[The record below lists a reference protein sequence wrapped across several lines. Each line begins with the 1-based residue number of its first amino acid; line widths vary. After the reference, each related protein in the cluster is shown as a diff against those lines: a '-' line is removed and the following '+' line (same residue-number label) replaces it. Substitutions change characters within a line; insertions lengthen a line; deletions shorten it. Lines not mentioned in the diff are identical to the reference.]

1 MTAVRA
7 MLETGPVDVVVGIE
21 PPPIGR
27 VMVSVGETP
36 MALTHDQALTLA
48 AQIMGVSA
56 VAAAVAGATD
66 AASWL
71 QVDPD
76 QIMETARQ
84 GAVATVRAWRAA
96 QS

>member
-1 MTAVRA
+1 MSAVVRA
-7 MLETGPVDVVVGIE
+7 TLATGPVDVVVGIE
-21 PPPIGR
+21 RPGAR
-27 VMVSVGETP
+27 VMVSVGGTV

-56 VAAAVAGATD
+56 VSAVQAGETD
-66 AASWL
+66 AASWG

-84 GAVATVRAWRAA
+84 GAVRAVRAWRAA